1 MYSSMPL
8 PSLFGSVAG
17 FSIAA
22 AVVLAILIRPTVRLM
37 QGVK

>member
-1 MYSSMPL
+1 MPL
-8 PSLFGSVAG
+8 PSLFGSVAV

-22 AVVLAILIRPTVRLM
+22 AVVLAILIKPTVRLM